1 MYQKIIQELNKLKNP
16 AQAKNLQRFFKTGKG
31 EYGGGDIFLGLK
43 SQEIKDIAKKYYRET
58 NFNDIK
64 KLLNS
69 EIHEH
74 RVASLRILVIQ
85 YEEGGDK
92 IRKKIFDF
100 YLKNTKNINNWD
112 LVDMSAPNI
121 VGQFLFQTCFSGGLS
136 EKETST
142 KVSKNLVLYK
152 LAKSKNLWERRIAVL
167 ATFAF
172 IREKDFRDAI
182 KILEIL
188 LKDKHDLIHK
198 AVGWMLREIGK
209 RDEQTLIEFLD
220 KNILAMPRAMLR
232 YAIEKL
238 PEKKRQYYLN
248 KK

>member
-142 KVSKNLVLYK
+142 KVSKNLILYK
-152 LAKSKNLWERRIAVL
+152 LAKSKNLWERRMAIIATL
-167 ATFAF
+167 TF
-172 IREKDFRDAI
+172 IREKQFQDTI
-182 KILEIL
+182 KISEIL

-220 KNILAMPRAMLR
+220 KHILAMPRTMLR

>member
-121 VGQFLFQTCFSGGLS
+121 VGQFLFQTCLSGGLS

-198 AVGWMLREIGK
+198 AVGWMLREMGK
-209 RDEQTLIEFLD
+209 RDKKELIKFLD
-220 KNILAMPRAMLR
+220 KHALHMPRTMLR
-232 YAIEKL
+232 YSIEKL
-238 PEKKRQYYLN
+238 PEKKRKYYLN